1 MSSKAVAQALL
12 SYGADLK
19 IKNIVCEM
27 FFSIVPMVYMNKF
40 RIIDNKDELI
50 VDLFFQY
57 VKAVLRER
65 QEYTMVAQNLT
76 LETYPD
82 LPLDELTPAEASLLA
97 ELAIKRVVYRSLERL
112 NEKIYADSPSE
123 IASFDPSINKQR
135 FSEKLLNEIL
145 ILEPTN
151 RLSFLSVD
159 NAKIAE
165 FDDKFVRSYKNNDK
179 LADAEQVRYAFES
192 YIRLEAKDLSDIILC
207 TEELTSLNK
216 DGVTACIREVLKM
229 FAVFYSGDETFNPDS
244 SGPDL
249 GMIIGALDIIS
260 MSGKSAVCSVDDFEG
275 YYGKVF
281 LTNLTLKTEFGIGI
295 KTWISN
301 KEKILNALFKSIT
314 VGVRCVVKMGTKVAQ
329 NSLSK
334 DVQNAGFPEKAI
346 YYEQKY
352 FGDYVGRYPFF
363 TLPLASKE
371 QQFAPEKL
379 LEIIEIAKKFND
391 INLNT
396 VYQYNA
402 VPKNVSIV
410 TGLLIELIKTPEF
423 DAIIKSSLVPAMLF
437 NTISTIPNVE
447 IGQDL
452 IPIMRQSG
460 VFKGM
465 DEVLNE
471 MFSSLRGYLLGDHP
485 WLKDCGDLAGL
496 L

>member
-40 RIIDNKDELI
+40 QIIDNKDELI

-57 VKAVLRER
+57 VKAVLKER
-65 QEYTMVAQNLT
+65 NEYNIVAQNLT

-82 LPLDELTPAEASLLA
+82 LPLTELTPAQVSLLA
-97 ELAIKRVVYRSLERL
+97 ELAIKRVVYRSLEKI
-112 NEKIYADSPSE
+112 NEKVYRESPPE
-123 IASFDPSINKQR
+123 IANVDPSINKAR
-135 FSEKLLNEIL
+135 FSEKLINEVL
-145 ILEPTN
+145 VLEPTN
-151 RLSFLSVD
+151 RLSFLDVD
-159 NAKIAE
+159 TGKIPPT
-165 FDDKFVRSYKNNDK
+165 DDKFFRTFQNNDDPLQATK
-179 LADAEQVRYAFES
+179 VRYAFES
-192 YIRLEAKDLSDIILC
+192 YIRLEAKDVSDIILC
-207 TEELTSLNK
+207 TDELTSLSAP
-216 DGVTACIREVLKM
+216 GVKAVIGEVLKM
-229 FAVFYSGDETFNPDS
+229 FAVFYSGAETFNPDT

-249 GMIIGALDIIS
+249 GAIVGGLDIIS
-260 MSGKSAVCSVDDFEG
+260 MSGKSAVCSVDDLET
-275 YYGKVF
+275 YYEKVF
-281 LTNLTLKTEFGIGI
+281 LPNLATSVTAALGGLVWVT
-295 KTWISN
+295 N

-314 VGVRCVVKMGTKVAQ
+314 VGTRCVVKMGNTKAQ
-329 NSLSK
+329 QDLSK
-334 DVQNAGFPEKAI
+334 DVQDAGFPEKNI
-346 YYEQKY
+346 FYKQKY
-352 FGDYVGRYPFF
+352 FGSKILKYPFF
-363 TLPLASKE
+363 TLQLASKE
-371 QQFAPEKL
+371 QQFAPEKFL
-379 LEIIEIAKKFND
+379 DVIEIAKKFNNVD
-391 INLNT
+391 LKT

-402 VPKNVSIV
+402 VPNNVPIV
-410 TGLLIELIKTPEF
+410 TGLLIELLKTPEF
-423 DAIIKSSLVPAMLF
+423 DAIIKSALVPAMLF